1 MINKFQLKNNLR
13 KQFAVS
19 CTELLKEDEKAVILI
34 GDISHYLLKDSEAV
48 APDRFY
54 NIGICEQST
63 VSLAAGMA
71 LEGMRPIVHSIAP
84 FLVER
89 AYEQIKVGLGYQKT
103 DVTLVGVGGTYDYAD
118 LGCTHHCYSDIA
130 LMRAVPGMEVY
141 EPSTSK
147 EFTQL
152 FNAAWANGNP
162 KYFRLSAFEH
172 SHEIDT
178 VYPGEVNIIRESKN
192 DKWVFVCG
200 NLLDD
205 VLELPESFGIIYVST
220 LSHISEKSQ
229 KIIKDLT
236 SINSTVYS
244 VENHF
249 KIGGLGDLVSDYFDF
264 SVTRIGLDRKFITE
278 YGSYDDLREISGM
291 DKKSILEKIL

>member
-178 VYPGEVNIIRESKN
+178 VYPG
-192 DKWVFVCG
+192 
-200 NLLDD
+200 
-205 VLELPESFGIIYVST
+205 
-220 LSHISEKSQ
+220 
-229 KIIKDLT
+229 
-236 SINSTVYS
+236 
-244 VENHF
+244 
-249 KIGGLGDLVSDYFDF
+249 
-264 SVTRIGLDRKFITE
+264 
-278 YGSYDDLREISGM
+278 
-291 DKKSILEKIL
+291 